1 MKTLARITAIIA
13 GVMGLI
19 AFIPL
24 LGWMYW
30 MVIPMGVVALIFS
43 FIGNSKGGKVVSII
57 VIIIG
62 LIRLSIGGGFI

>member
-30 MVIPMGVVALIFS
+30 MVIPMGVVVLIFS
-43 FIGNSKGGKVVSII
+43 FIGNSRGGKVVSII